1 MPRGPKPTPITL
13 TDDERAKLADWAGR
27 PTSAQRLATRARVVL
42 LAADGQ
48 ANTAIA
54 THLRLTLPTVRKWR
68 ERFADRRLEGLAD
81 EPRPGAPRTVT
92 DAQVAA
98 AITRTLESRPPDAT
112 HWSTRGL
119 SRELGLS
126 QTTVGRIWRSFG
138 LKPHLRESFKLS
150 TDPFFVEKVR
160 DVAGLYLDPPAKAIV
175 LCVDEKSQV
184 QALDRTQPIQPP
196 LPGRAEKASHDYTR
210 HGTTS
215 LFAALEVATGKVI
228 GTCSHRHRHQEFL
241 AFLDHL
247 DATVVRKP
255 GTAIHV
261 VMDNY
266 GTHKHPRVR
275 EWFVRHSAFIPHF
288 TPTSGSWL
296 NQVERF
302 FAQITERRIR
312 RRSFRSVTELE
323 AAIADYLRAHN
334 EQPEPFVWT
343 KPADLI
349 LRKVKKIAERLAPP
363 NNEKRTSDSFP
374 SSLILSRL

>member
-1 MPRGPKPTPITL
+1 MPRGPKPTTITL
-13 TDDERAKLADWAGR
+13 ADDERTKLTDWANR
-27 PTSAQRLATRARVVL
+27 PTSAQRLATRARIVL
-42 LAADGQ
+42 AAADGHT
-48 ANTAIA
+48 NTGIA
-54 THLRLTLPTVRKWR
+54 AHLRLTLPTVRKWR
-68 ERFADRRLEGLAD
+68 ERFAARRLEGLTD
-81 EPRPGAPRTVT
+81 EPRPGTPRTIT
-92 DAQVAA
+92 DAQVEAA
-98 AITRTLESRPPDAT
+98 VTRTLEATPRDAT
-112 HWSTRGL
+112 HWSTRSL
-119 SRELGLS
+119 ARDLGLS
-126 QTTVGRIWRSFG
+126 QATVGRIWRAFG

-160 DVAGLYLDPPAKAIV
+160 DVVGLYLDPPAKAIV

-228 GTCSHRHRHQEFL
+228 GTCSRRHRHQEFV

-247 DATVVRKP
+247 DATVDRTP

-266 GTHKHPRVR
+266 GTHKHPRAR
-275 EWFVRHSAFIPHF
+275 DWFVRHPEFIPHF

-302 FAQITERRIR
+302 FAQITEKRIR
-312 RRSFRSVTELE
+312 RGSFRSVTELE
-323 AAIADYLRAHN
+323 TAIADYLRTHN
-334 EQPEPFVWT
+334 ERPKPFVWT

-349 LRKVKKIAERLAPP
+349 LRKVKKIAERLAPA
-363 NNEKRTSDSFP
+363 NNQKRTSDSGH
-374 SSLILSRL
+374 